1 MKYRILWAD
10 DEIEYLK
17 PHIFFLSERGYEVTT
32 VTNGEDAV
40 QLSRESWFDIIFLD
54 EQMPGMGGLNALTAI
69 KSHLPFTPIVMITKN
84 ETESIMDEA
93 IGRNIA
99 EYLIKP
105 VNPNQILLACKKL
118 LDAERIKGNAATQGY
133 VQEFNRISRLLLEPL
148 TAEDWI
154 DIYRRLAEWEVEF
167 DSYPQVDLRQTLLD
181 QKRECNAE
189 FGKFIERNYRDWIFS
204 DRSARPMLSVDVLD
218 RKVSPAIQNGETVFL
233 FVVDC
238 LRYDQ
243 WLVMEKILQPYFRIE
258 REAYFSILPTATS
271 YARNAIFSGLF
282 PVEMEKRYP
291 TLWQASQESESSKN
305 LYEPDF
311 LEDFFKRRR
320 LPVKDLKYTK
330 LTSTDDSRTFEQN
343 ILGHLKYQLN
353 AVVVNFVD
361 ILAHS
366 RSDSQVIRE
375 LSPDEVAFRSLTQ
388 TWFEHSAFLRMLK
401 ALVKQ
406 NVTILIT
413 TDHGSI
419 RCLRSSK
426 VIGDRE
432 ASTNLRYKFG
442 RNLQCEPKQAVYI
455 RNPNDW
461 KLPQHG
467 LNVNY
472 IIAKED
478 FYFVYPT
485 NYHKYINYYKDSFQH
500 GGISLD
506 EMIVPMVTLRP
517 KG

>member
-1 MKYRILWAD
+1 MKYHILWAD

-17 PHIFFLSERGYEVTT
+17 PHVFFLNEKGYEVTT

-40 QLSRESWFDIIFLD
+40 QLSRTRKYDIIFLD
-54 EQMPGMGGLNALTAI
+54 EQMPGIGGLHALLEI
-69 KSHLPFTPIVMITKN
+69 KANTPATPIVMITKN

-93 IGRNIA
+93 IGKNIS

-105 VNPNQILLACKKL
+105 VNPNQILIACKKL
-118 LDAERIKGNAATQGY
+118 LDAEKIKSYSVTQSY
-133 VQEFNRISRLLLEPL
+133 IQEFNRISRALVEPL
-148 TAEDWI
+148 DASGWI
-154 DIYRRLAEWEVEF
+154 DIYQRLAQWEVEL
-167 DSYPQVDLRQTLLD
+167 DNYPQIELRQTLLD
-181 QKRECNAE
+181 QKRECNLE
-189 FGKFIERNYRDWIFS
+189 FGKFVERNYREWIFS
-204 DRSARPMLSVDVLD
+204 DRATRPMLSVDVLE
-218 RKVSPAIQNGETVFL
+218 RKVAPAIQDGETVFF

-243 WLVMEKILQPYFRIE
+243 WLVMENILQPYFKIE

-282 PVEMEKRYP
+282 PVEMEKRYA
-291 TLWQASQESESSKN
+291 TLWQASQDNENSKN
-305 LYEPDF
+305 IHEPDF

-320 LPVKDLKYTK
+320 LPIKDFKYTK
-330 LTSTDDSRTFEQN
+330 LTSAEDSKNLEQN
-343 ILGHLKYQLN
+343 ILGYLKYQLN

-366 RSDSQVIRE
+366 RSDSQVIKE
-375 LSPDEVAFRSLTQ
+375 LSPDEGAFRSLTQ

-401 ALVKQ
+401 ALAKQ
-406 NVTILIT
+406 KVTIFIT

-419 RCLRSSK
+419 RCLRSTK

-432 ASTNLRYKFG
+432 ASTNLRYKYG
-442 RNLQCEPKQAVYI
+442 RNLQCEQKHAVYI
-455 RNPNDW
+455 KNPNDW

-478 FYFVYPT
+478 YYFVYPT
-485 NYHKYINYYKDSFQH
+485 NYHKFINYYKDSFQH
-500 GGISLD
+500 GGISL
-506 EMIVPMVTLRP
+506 EEVIVPMITLRTT
-517 KG
+517 